1 MSEEQQISE
10 QLRQAREQQK
20 KSLEEVS
27 QQTGLSINVLRGL
40 EVDRFDV
47 VEPVFTCMTLRAYA
61 EHLGLDAS
69 AIVEQYEKNFGPA
82 VKPVEVQTGYSASPS
97 TPDLSL
103 PFDISTLR
111 TIGLGGV
118 GLILVLLIVFFFAD
132 DPVERDVV
140 LSRSKAP
147 VSSSKRESPPPRRQ
161 AQTTP
166 SRTNAAEMEEE
177 LPAAPER
184 KQTLASET
192 SEEEREETRETIP
205 ARPAPDVG
213 MASDA
218 GETATDIEEA
228 APVAEETGPA
238 AGEMTSDVSETTADV
253 EEVASAAEEATPDV
267 EEVASAAEETG
278 LAVEV
283 TALDSDISSSVL
295 PESGAETTAA
305 VRDAS
310 LEPEVTE
317 IDASADTSIAANT
330 APRDAAELE
339 PTAAEEA
346 VPSTSLQST
355 ARIPVAADSLLVLE
369 VEAVD
374 STWVQVRWDG
384 NRLFEGIV
392 PRGERR
398 SWQARDYF
406 TVHSG
411 RPHGLRYRFQNRLL
425 GEGRLGDPTKH
436 LRFRASSTGVTLL
449 GPDLQPLEPAQIP
462 AAPVE
467 EPP

>member
-1 MSEEQQISE
+1 M
-10 QLRQAREQQK
+10 
-20 KSLEEVS
+20 
-27 QQTGLSINVLRGL
+27 
-40 EVDRFDV
+40 
-47 VEPVFTCMTLRAYA
+47 
-61 EHLGLDAS
+61 
-69 AIVEQYEKNFGPA
+69 
-82 VKPVEVQTGYSASPS
+82 
-97 TPDLSL
+97 
-103 PFDISTLR
+103 
-111 TIGLGGV
+111 
-118 GLILVLLIVFFFAD
+118 
-132 DPVERDVV
+132 
-140 LSRSKAP
+140 
-147 VSSSKRESPPPRRQ
+147 
-161 AQTTP
+161 
-166 SRTNAAEMEEE
+166 
-177 LPAAPER
+177 
-184 KQTLASET
+184 
-192 SEEEREETRETIP
+192 
-205 ARPAPDVG
+205 
-213 MASDA
+213 
-218 GETATDIEEA
+218 
-228 APVAEETGPA
+228 
-238 AGEMTSDVSETTADV
+238 
-253 EEVASAAEEATPDV
+253 
-267 EEVASAAEETG
+267 
-278 LAVEV
+278 
-283 TALDSDISSSVL
+283 L

-317 IDASADTSIAANT
+317 IDASADTSIAANA
-330 APRDAAELE
+330 APRDAEELE
-339 PTAAEEA
+339 PIAVEEA
-346 VPSTSLQST
+346 VPPASLQSA
-355 ARIPVAADSLLVLE
+355 ARIPVAVDSLLLLE